1 MRDARTRSVRILI
14 KSYYVARYV
23 FITFYTY
30 QLQQELQVIFIS
42 TSITLTNSRR
52 EIIYACVRKCVHVCV
67 EEHHNND
74 NLISACD
81 YSNDVSTEIHWA
93 LIRRICPLG
102 RAGGLMS
109 AGLIYQPHTPYTQ
122 NLVY

>member
-1 MRDARTRSVRILI
+1 M
-14 KSYYVARYV
+14 
-23 FITFYTY
+23 Y

-42 TSITLTNSRR
+42 TSITLTNSIQ
-52 EIIYACVRKCVHVCV
+52 EIIYACVCKCLRVG
-67 EEHHNND
+67 EHHNND

-93 LIRRICPLG
+93 LIKRICPQG

-109 AGLIYQPHTPYTQ
+109 VFLIYQNNTLRTHRIQ
-122 NLVY
+122 FIEWMLAAKK